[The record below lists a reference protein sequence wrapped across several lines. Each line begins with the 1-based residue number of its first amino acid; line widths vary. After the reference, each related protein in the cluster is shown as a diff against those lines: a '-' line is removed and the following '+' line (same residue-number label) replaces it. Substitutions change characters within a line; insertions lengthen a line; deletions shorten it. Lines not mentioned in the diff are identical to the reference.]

1 MSAEFHDQTPRFH
14 VSVTRTTQTTARAE
28 AHGQALDLA
37 IKGGDPTLG
46 FTPPETLFAALGAC
60 ILSNVT
66 RKAAEMG
73 LVIEGAEVVFDAAR
87 RSEPL
92 GIDPLRY
99 RLILTSD
106 EPAARLQELYRIAT
120 TDGAATNAILNGVTP
135 ESELVVQP
143 QAGDRVQHDSG
154 KK

>member
-1 MSAEFHDQTPRFH
+1 M
-14 VSVTRTTQTTARAE
+14 
-28 AHGQALDLA
+28 
-37 IKGGDPTLG
+37 
-46 FTPPETLFAALGAC
+46 TPPETLLAALGGC

-73 LVIEGAEVVFDAAR
+73 LVIEDAEVVIDAAR

-99 RLILTSD
+99 RLILTSE

-143 QAGDRVQHDSG
+143 RVGPKQ
-154 KK
+154 